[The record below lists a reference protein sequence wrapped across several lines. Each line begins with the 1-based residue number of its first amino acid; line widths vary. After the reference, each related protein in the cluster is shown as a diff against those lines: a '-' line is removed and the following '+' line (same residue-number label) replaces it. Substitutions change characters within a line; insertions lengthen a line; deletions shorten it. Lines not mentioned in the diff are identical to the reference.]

1 MHPDCSAVGF
11 SSYCGV
17 RGGAGNGA
25 SEAMKFATFTEIQP
39 FSLKRHF
46 LSCHKTLTYSVL
58 KRLTLTNSQCSHCFN
73 GREDV

>member
-1 MHPDCSAVGF
+1 MHRGCSVVGF
-11 SSYCGV
+11 SSYC
-17 RGGAGNGA
+17 RGREGGGNGA
-25 SEAMKFATFTEIQP
+25 SEAMKFAAFTEIQP

-58 KRLTLTNSQCSHCFN
+58 KRLTLTNFQCSHCCN